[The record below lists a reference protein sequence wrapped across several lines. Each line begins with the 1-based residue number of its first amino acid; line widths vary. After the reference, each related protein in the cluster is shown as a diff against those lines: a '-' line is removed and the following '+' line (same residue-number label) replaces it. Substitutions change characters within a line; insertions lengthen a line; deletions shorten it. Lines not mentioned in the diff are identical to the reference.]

1 MAAKE
6 LVENP
11 KTPNVNFISFQNQ
24 IAKIITDIREHN
36 KKSGV
41 KKSLAA
47 NMKTRMLTAVSCKVM
62 FQITKRFQS

>member
-24 IAKIITDIREHN
+24 IAKIITDIKIRR
-36 KKSGV
+36 KKN
-41 KKSLAA
+41 LWRQ
-47 NMKTRMLTAVSCKVM
+47 T
-62 FQITKRFQS
+62 